1 MEDEVQEVE
10 GTEVEDAAIAEES
23 AGFAASFEA
32 ARDDESPANEKQE
45 AVEQEADD
53 AGTEPQGEAAATEAQ
68 QNDMPVAGVTEAQL
82 TAMLAKLPKIDEIGE
97 MTTSEVRKLHGKIGE
112 LNRTLQELQKT
123 GAGNKATVKL
133 AATHFKRLSEEFPE
147 IAEIL
152 AEDLNEAGFA
162 GGSDDQARLEPLVNE
177 RVLQVQ
183 EQMQK
188 DMQMNLLKIQHRDYL
203 DVVKGDD
210 FKVWMQTIPVEDQ
223 KQINDTWDAMYL
235 GEKISEFKAWRDK
248 RNEGSLSRRERLQ
261 RAITPKGLQQK
272 AQQAA
277 LSEEDGFRAAFR

>member
-1 MEDEVQEVE
+1 MEDEVEELE
-10 GTEVEDAAIAEES
+10 GTDVEDVASAEES
-23 AGFAASFEA
+23 AGFAASFDE
-32 ARDDESPANEKQE
+32 ARDDESPANEEQE
-45 AVEQEADD
+45 AVEQEAESADSQDD
-53 AGTEPQGEAAATEAQ
+53 AVEAKAPQP
-68 QNDMPVAGVTEAQL
+68 DMPVAGVTGEQL
-82 TAMLAKLPKIDEIGE
+82 TAMLAKLPEIDKLGD
-97 MTTSEVRKLHGKIGE
+97 MTSSELRKVHGKIGE
-112 LNRTLQELQKT
+112 LNRTLQELQKNSAAK
-123 GAGNKATVKL
+123 GSLSLAGKS
-133 AATHFKRLSEEFPE
+133 FKRLNEEFPE

-152 AEDLNEAGFA
+152 AADLNEAGFA
-162 GGSDDQARLEPLVNE
+162 GGSNDQARLEPLVNE

-183 EQMQK
+183 EQMQR

-235 GEKISEFKAWRDK
+235 GEKISAFKSWRDK
-248 RNEGSLSRRERLQ
+248 RNEGSFSRKERLQ

-272 AQQAA
+272 AQQSA